1 MRFDLTTLRVFL
13 AVLDHGSIAK
23 GAEQEHLVPSAV
35 SKRLS
40 DLEAQLGTS
49 LFTRQHD
56 GVVITRAGEALAQHA
71 REVMLAL
78 DRIPRDLTAAASSQT
93 PTLRVWANAT
103 ATVGY
108 LADHLSAF
116 LSRHPEVKITLQEMR
131 SLPTIDAVAD
141 GRADLGVI
149 GYFQPE
155 DRVQVRPYRKVP
167 LMLALPRTHPL
178 ATRESIR
185 FAEILAFDLITLLE
199 GTAIHSWAIEAGAR
213 VARKPRLVME
223 ATSYESMRKMVQAG
237 LGIAVIP
244 EPNITPY
251 QELFELAAVPL
262 SDSWATMDLQLIFK
276 QPRSDARELT
286 ELIDYLGS
294 S

>member
-1 MRFDLTTLRVFL
+1 
-13 AVLDHGSIAK
+13 
-23 GAEQEHLVPSAV
+23 
-35 SKRLS
+35 
-40 DLEAQLGTS
+40 
-49 LFTRQHD
+49 
-56 GVVITRAGEALAQHA
+56 
-71 REVMLAL
+71 
-78 DRIPRDLTAAASSQT
+78 
-93 PTLRVWANAT
+93 
-103 ATVGY
+103 
-108 LADHLSAF
+108 
-116 LSRHPEVKITLQEMR
+116 
-131 SLPTIDAVAD
+131 
-141 GRADLGVI
+141 
-149 GYFQPE
+149 
-155 DRVQVRPYRKVP
+155 
-167 LMLALPRTHPL
+167 MLALPRTHPL